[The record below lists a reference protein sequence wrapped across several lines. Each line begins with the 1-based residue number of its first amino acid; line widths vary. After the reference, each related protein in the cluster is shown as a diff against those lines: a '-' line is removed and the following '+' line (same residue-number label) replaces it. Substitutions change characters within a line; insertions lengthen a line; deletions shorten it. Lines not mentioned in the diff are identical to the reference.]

1 MISIALP
8 NFHYVCISVRPSTP
22 FLADTDT
29 PIFLL
34 STDTDTIPIRFK
46 SGRGAAWL
54 TDQRLQ
60 TPPPQL
66 ITAAVVWTGCSA
78 AADAF
83 DLLWTVKHS
92 NYQKSLISKTVMTYM
107 QINNPEFYIRPT
119 LSHWAASLQVYHLS
133 VLNSLSQLLI
143 VSSLIKHNVPVMY
156 FRHWVL
162 NIWN

>member
-1 MISIALP
+1 MFRSQLEIKSNNASLISEMSDFLIPSGL
-8 NFHYVCISVRPSTP
+8 VLDRVRHFQP
-22 FLADTDT
+22 T

-46 SGRGAAWL
+46 SGRRAARL

-66 ITAAVVWTGCSA
+66 ITVAAARTGCSA

-92 NYQKSLISKTVMTYM
+92 NYQ
-107 QINNPEFYIRPT
+107 
-119 LSHWAASLQVYHLS
+119 
-133 VLNSLSQLLI
+133 
-143 VSSLIKHNVPVMY
+143 
-156 FRHWVL
+156 
-162 NIWN
+162 